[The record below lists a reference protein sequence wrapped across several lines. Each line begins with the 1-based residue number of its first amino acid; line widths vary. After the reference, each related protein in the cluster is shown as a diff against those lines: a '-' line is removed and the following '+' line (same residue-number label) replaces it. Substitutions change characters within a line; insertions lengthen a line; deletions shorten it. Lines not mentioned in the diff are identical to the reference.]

1 MEERAAKTNAGVDSS
16 ASLSVAQLAGR
27 FREQAAA
34 ASIKEPSASKPTRR
48 KPPCSLPLF
57 PPKVEIGQNGE
68 EKPSANA
75 CHPPKIKVKSSPMI
89 EKLQANLAFAPTAL
103 LPGASPKSPGL
114 KAIVSPFSSP
124 PSTPSSPGGRSRAS
138 ESEEVPVSFDQ
149 PPEGSHLPSYN
160 KVRTRGSIKRR
171 PPSRRFRK
179 SQSDL
184 GDLGD
189 LELAKPSQEN
199 GAKEE
204 SDEVFAAKDKAQGS
218 PPPGD
223 DGVTGGEPTG
233 TEGSGREPLSRR
245 RSGRAEDQE
254 EKASA
259 LPGSLPAGQDNKGE
273 EEERQRKSQHGP
285 TTEEGDSSHQA
296 STLEREKPS
305 SSRGDREAEE
315 ARSPSGEGEQ
325 SPGPEGLGD
334 KDGVPERRPL
344 AGEEEGKSQGSH
356 SGAKE
361 VDEEKEPE
369 GEKEAE
375 TKHEVPEGPGNQGAK
390 LRQNAQSGSGPS
402 NPATSSNCAEGP
414 EEEKSDPSHCSTE
427 GVSTMKKAQM

>member
-1 MEERAAKTNAGVDSS
+1 MNAGVDSS

-34 ASIKEPSASKPTRR
+34 ASVKETDEKKTTLL
-48 KPPCSLPLF
+48 PPPVSSQSGDRPKWRGETVSQRLP
-57 PPKVEIGQNGE
+57 PPKV
-68 EKPSANA
+68 
-75 CHPPKIKVKSSPMI
+75 KVKALPMI

-124 PSTPSSPGGRSRAS
+124 PSTPSSPGGRSRAG
-138 ESEEVPVSFDQ
+138 EAEEVPVSFDQ

-189 LELAKPSQEN
+189 LGVVKPSQEN

-204 SDEVFAAKDKAQGS
+204 SEEVSAAKDKAQGS
-218 PPPGD
+218 PTPGD
-223 DGVTGGEPTG
+223 DGVTDGEPTG
-233 TEGSGREPLSRR
+233 TKGSGGEPLSRR
-245 RSGRAEDQE
+245 RSGRAEDRE

-259 LPGSLPAGQDNKGE
+259 PPGPLPAGQDNKGKE
-273 EEERQRKSQHGP
+273 EEERQPKKAQRDQAA
-285 TTEEGDSSHQA
+285 EEGDGSRQA

-305 SSRGDREAEE
+305 SSRGDGEAEE
-315 ARSPSGEGEQ
+315 ARSPSGERER
-325 SPGPEGLGD
+325 SPRPDGLGD
-334 KDGVPERRPL
+334 EEGVPEGRPL
-344 AGEEEGKSQGSH
+344 AGEEEGKSQGNR
-356 SGAKE
+356 SGAEE
-361 VDEEKEPE
+361 VDGEKEPE

-375 TKHEVPEGPGNQGAK
+375 AEHGGPEGPGNQGAK
-390 LRQNAQSGSGPS
+390 PKRNAQSGPDPS
-402 NPATSSNCAEGP
+402 DPATGSDCAEGP
-414 EEEKSDPSHCSTE
+414 EEERSDPSHRSTE
-427 GVSTMKKAQM
+427 GDSTVKEAQM